1 MKRLVSIAK
10 NKGWIH
16 FQLIFFLTMI
26 ISFVGMFIYIQHIN
40 DSIFVGKKGVSTSQY
55 ELSLMPSKQWSEEFH
70 GYEYG
75 MQYDGTITNYMNVD
89 MSDWLVEITLV
100 EGCHVDDYWNGEFT
114 FENNVLTIV
123 PVEYNRVV
131 EEGDKQTFGFIL
143 YAPTTN
149 NIVDYQISIRKNVE
163 LVDLELFWI
172 LILIICIDVVVAITM
187 LVMSYKTRM
196 LLKKQ
201 AEFGRIINESFLTFS
216 NMIDAKDNY
225 TKGHS
230 QRVAIYSREIARRMG
245 LDKDEQR
252 NLFYIALLHDI
263 GKIGIPDTILKKNGK
278 LDSDERQIIEQ
289 HVKIGGDILKDFT
302 AIEGIEAGARYH
314 HERYDGE
321 GYTDGLKGDEIPLYG
336 RIICVADAF
345 DAMSSARCYR
355 PKLPMDVIVEEL
367 KACSGAQFDPKIVP
381 YMLDMIYEGIAP
393 ISISAEDLLR
403 ELKGNEEFYNF
414 EK

>member
-1 MKRLVSIAK
+1 MNRLVSIAK
-10 NKGWIH
+10 NRGWVV
-16 FQLIFFLTMI
+16 FQLVFLGVMI
-26 ISFVGMFIYIQHIN
+26 LSFTGMFFYMQHIN
-40 DSIFVGKKGVSTSQY
+40 NSIFVGKKGVSTSQY
-55 ELSLMPSKQWSEEFH
+55 ELTLTSSKQWSEEFH

-89 MSDWLVEITLV
+89 MSDWVVEITLV
-100 EGCHVDDYWNGEFT
+100 EGCHVDDYWNGEIT
-114 FENNVLTIV
+114 YENNVLTIV

-131 EEGDKQTFGFIL
+131 EDGEKQTFGFIL

-149 NIVDYQISIRKNVE
+149 NIVDYQISIRKNIE
-163 LVDLELFWI
+163 LVDLDLFWI
-172 LILIICIDVVVAITM
+172 LILVIGIDVVVALTM
-187 LVMSYKTRM
+187 LVMSFKTRM

-245 LDKDEQR
+245 MDKDEQR

-263 GKIGIPDTILKKNGK
+263 GKIGIPDIILKKNGK

-289 HVKIGGDILKDFT
+289 HVRIGGDILKDFT

-314 HERYDGE
+314 HERYDGA

-355 PKLPMDVIVEEL
+355 PKLPMEVIIEEL
-367 KACSGAQFDPKIVP
+367 KACAGAQFDPKIVP